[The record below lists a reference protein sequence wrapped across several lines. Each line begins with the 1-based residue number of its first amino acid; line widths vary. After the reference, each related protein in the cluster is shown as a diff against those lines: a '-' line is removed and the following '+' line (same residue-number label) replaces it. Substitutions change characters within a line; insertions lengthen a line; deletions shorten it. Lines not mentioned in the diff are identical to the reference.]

1 MKQSIKTWKV
11 SHGKFLAQIQKSLAD
26 PRLVFDSKKHSIC
39 FGICFDLELRNAKA
53 NRKERIPS
61 DFQHIFPMCSS
72 WFLHKILIPLHV
84 TMNLMKMKELS
95 SDYFQNLLSSGTG
108 AWRMSCTRVVST
120 RWKRQTSPTWT
131 SNFDNSD
138 SKCWAE
144 YVNQKDINLD

>member
-11 SHGKFLAQIQKSLAD
+11 SHGKFLVQIQKSLAD

-95 SDYFQNLLSSGTG
+95 SDYFQNLLSSVF
-108 AWRMSCTRVVST
+108 RNRSLRDVMHVST
-120 RWKRQTSPTWT
+120 QRGENDKLPQLELQILIIQTVNAGPNMLIKRT
-131 SNFDNSD
+131 
-138 SKCWAE
+138 
-144 YVNQKDINLD
+144 